1 MAAVSPKKLL
11 TSIEPNPNLL
21 PDCTLPE
28 RWRLNPSGLK
38 TAGMTPFGSYFDLQV
53 NGFGGVDFNADNLTP
68 ASLNAACQKLVSEGV
83 AGVLATVITAD
94 INDMAARLR
103 AIYSIREKDPL
114 VAEVV
119 EGFHIEGPFISPRD
133 GYRGAHAAAAVRPSD
148 TDAMNRLVEATGGLT
163 KVVTLAP
170 ECDPG
175 FRVTRMLAQQGITIS
190 AGHTDASL
198 DQLKGAIDAGLS
210 MFTHVGNGCP
220 MLVHRHDNII
230 QRALSLADRLWL
242 TFIADGAHVPWAAL
256 GNYFRCAGLDRC
268 IVVSDAIAAA
278 GLGPGRYTLGH
289 WDLLIGE
296 DMVARA
302 PDGSHL
308 VGSAGTMDRSA
319 KNLRE
324 QLKFGDL
331 EIQRLTCEN
340 PRRAISV

>member
-1 MAAVSPKKLL
+1 MS
-11 TSIEPNPNLL
+11 
-21 PDCTLPE
+21 C
-28 RWRLNPSGLK
+28 
-38 TAGMTPFGSYFDLQV
+38 FGSYFDLQV
-53 NGFGGVDFNADNLTP
+53 NGFGGVDFNAGNLTP
-68 ASLNAACQKLVSEGV
+68 DSLNTACRKLISEGV
-83 AGVLATVITAD
+83 AGILATVITAD
-94 INDMAARLR
+94 IPDMVARLR
-103 AIYSIREKDPL
+103 ALYSICEKDPL
-114 VAEVV
+114 VAQVV
-119 EGFHIEGPFISPRD
+119 QGFHIEGPFISPRD
-133 GYRGAHAAAAVRPSD
+133 GYRGAHLASAVKPADIDS
-148 TDAMNRLVEATGGLT
+148 MNQLLEATGGLT
-163 KVVTLAP
+163 KIVTLAP

-175 FRVTRMLAQQGITIS
+175 FAVTRSLAKQGITVS

-220 MLVHRHDNII
+220 MLLHRHDNIV
-230 QRALSLADRLWL
+230 QRALSLSDQLWL
-242 TFIADGAHVPWAAL
+242 TFIADGAHVPWHAL
-256 GNYFRCAGLDRC
+256 GNYLRCAGTNRC

-324 QLKFGDL
+324 HLDL
-331 EIQRLTCEN
+331 TDADIRRLTSEN
-340 PRRAISV
+340 PRKAVL